1 MSESIELFTDILD
14 ALKSLA
20 ESVGFLFSGLTFG
33 LIPAVRDIED
43 ENDNLKFAIIIGR
56 ASQSLYTFYLIMI
69 LIFAM
74 YFDFNSVL
82 NIIITTTALLISI
95 WFIYLI
101 KKKQKDEDVEEVEVE
116 AEVEAEVEVMV
127 EVGFVSNNMVVENSV
142 EEVGVVEVEE
152 DAQGIS
158 GFSMLLYYFST
169 LILCVRLILNSYFV
183 IKKMLSEDYSS
194 QYTFEII
201 SLSFDF
207 FFLLVFTLTLYL
219 PLIIKKD
226 EKEEGMGILT
236 VWAMEYGDIIAHS
249 TVCFLYATS
258 ISSPSS
264 SNSDP
269 SSFVDANSHPFGDV
283 YLLVYFVIYCV
294 NVCVFCLPL
303 PFISNYS
310 TTYHPMIIHTM
321 LLDFITD
328 LPFTVVTLAGKTY
341 VGNFFI
347 TIDVV
352 INIVTFIRGI
362 IWVPVKF
369 KTKELDA
376 KKIGM
381 NVLGGTGVALG
392 GLVVFSLCVTILFGS
407 GIWLLY
413 FAFNTSNDCHVGTDV
428 NVEWSIWFH
437 ITGWAWFVA
446 AMDFGGICLVKIQDS
461 WDPDEGIAIPMI
473 ICLWVLEVFYFIM
486 GAIGCAMWDQTSVDC
501 QGTIEGYTVLVFG
514 IIFTA
519 GSPIAFGLCTWF
531 SFTKWVILSNAHAAV
546 QESHQTSTQ

>member
-101 KKKQKDEDVEEVEVE
+101 KKKQKDED
-116 AEVEAEVEVMV
+116 
-127 EVGFVSNNMVVENSV
+127 
-142 EEVGVVEVEE
+142 E